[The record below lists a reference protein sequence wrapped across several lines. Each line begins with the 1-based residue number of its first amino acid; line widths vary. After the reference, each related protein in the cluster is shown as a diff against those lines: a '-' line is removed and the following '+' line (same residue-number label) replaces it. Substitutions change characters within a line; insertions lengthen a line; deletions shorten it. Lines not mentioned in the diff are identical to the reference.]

1 MRVGEIP
8 PKLRGARRQPRK
20 RMGFLRRLKNDDG
33 IALLMSI
40 GVLLVLTIAGTTVI
54 AYTSSNTRS
63 GTLSKTNTASFSLA
77 EAAFANA
84 MSILNNPVNDPLA
97 QSTLPMTEAT
107 ATSMTY
113 ENGTAKWYGVLDRNN
128 AIWNIT
134 ALGLHNNPTG
144 TGGAPVKR
152 KLTAK
157 VTVVQINSQQ
167 EENDAWNWIYARRTG
182 NACDMTLN
190 NAINGS
196 SRLYVAGNLCLHN
209 AAAISNGPL
218 IVRGNLDLTHKDAFV
233 GAATSMST
241 RVETYVGG
249 NCRRL
254 SGSWST
260 PCTGDQDALR
270 IFSKRNPS
278 NFIVGVSNSPTFIPE
293 PVANFA
299 LWYEHGIP
307 GPSQPCTT
315 SSGTPPVFD
324 TNYPTRDSSAP
335 TFQLTPGSSYS
346 CRVGPVANPSGELTW
361 DAATKTLKVAG
372 TIYIDGNVTATNGQ
386 VNSYEGRASL
396 YMSGTF
402 VVDSGTKLCASIS
415 GTSCNFSTWDPNTEM
430 LTIAANGTDASS
442 NGIVVNAN
450 SAFQGALF
458 ATQNI
463 YLNNN
468 VALDGPI
475 IGNTV
480 IINNA
485 VTTDSFPTI
494 VNVPVGMPGDET
506 IYAQPNR
513 PELFSS

>member
-1 MRVGEIP
+1 
-8 PKLRGARRQPRK
+8 
-20 RMGFLRRLKNDDG
+20 
-33 IALLMSI
+33 
-40 GVLLVLTIAGTTVI
+40 
-54 AYTSSNTRS
+54 
-63 GTLSKTNTASFSLA
+63 
-77 EAAFANA
+77 
-84 MSILNNPVNDPLA
+84 
-97 QSTLPMTEAT
+97 
-107 ATSMTY
+107 
-113 ENGTAKWYGVLDRNN
+113 
-128 AIWNIT
+128 
-134 ALGLHNNPTG
+134 
-144 TGGAPVKR
+144 
-152 KLTAK
+152 
-157 VTVVQINSQQ
+157 
-167 EENDAWNWIYARRTG
+167 
-182 NACDMTLN
+182 
-190 NAINGS
+190 
-196 SRLYVAGNLCLHN
+196 
-209 AAAISNGPL
+209 
-218 IVRGNLDLTHKDAFV
+218 
-233 GAATSMST
+233 MST

-386 VNSYEGRASL
+386 VNSYEGRGSL